1 VTEPDPAF
9 NASPEE
15 QVVRQAHAWLS
26 ADPGSTVFLVTVI
39 ETLRSAPRPPGTLMA
54 ISARGACAGSVSG
67 GCVEGALI
75 EQLAAVDTTG
85 PPRRLT
91 FGIDEAQAARVGL
104 SCGGQITLAVEFLHD
119 AGALDP
125 LVEALDARRALR
137 RTVGLHDGAVTLTP
151 AATHDVFSC
160 NADSFAQVVGPR
172 WQLLILGA
180 TDIARYLASHGAALG
195 YRVIVNDPRGQPVP
209 GWLAGAVEFDDR
221 LPEDCVLAR
230 IHDPRSAVVAL
241 LHAAHLEDP
250 ALLSALRS
258 PAFYVGA
265 MGSTSTSARR
275 RERLARLGV
284 GSDQLARLRAPI
296 GLGLGGKSSA
306 EIALAIAAELTA
318 VRHGGL
324 ALADAAIA
332 RLA

>member
-1 VTEPDPAF
+1 VTEPDPEF

-15 QVVRQAHAWLS
+15 EVVRQAHAWLT
-26 ADPGSTVFLVTVI
+26 AAPGRTVSLVTVI

-54 ISARGACAGSVSG
+54 ISTGGASAGSVSG

-75 EQLAAVDTTG
+75 RQLADGDAAG

-119 AGALDP
+119 ARALAP

-137 RTVGLHDGAVTLTP
+137 RTVALRDGAVTLAP
-151 AATHDVFSC
+151 AGTHDVFTC
-160 NADSFAQVVGPR
+160 TADSFTQVVGPR

-180 TDIARYLASHGAALG
+180 TDIARYLASHGTALG
-195 YRVIVNDPRGQPVP
+195 YRVAVNDPRGQPAAAWLP
-209 GWLAGAVEFDDR
+209 GTVEFDDR
-221 LPEDCVLAR
+221 LPEESVHAR

-250 ALLSALRS
+250 ALLVALRS

-265 MGSTSTSARR
+265 LGSAATSARR
-275 RERLARLGV
+275 RERLARLGA

-296 GLGLGGKSSA
+296 GLRLGGKSSA

-324 ALADAAIA
+324 ALADAAA
-332 RLA
+332 AALA